1 MAASN
6 ITSPKLDEP
15 TLTQLRDVIT
25 RALAEDV
32 GSGDVTTESTVPVDS
47 VSTAT
52 FLAKDDGVLSG
63 LAAADEIFARV
74 DGKLK
79 VKQAIQMVTLC
90 ISPTVAKLTCFVNVL
105 LAPLTSGELDCA

>member
-6 ITSPKLDEP
+6 VTSPTLDES

-32 GSGDVTTESTVPVDS
+32 GSGDVTTESTVPADS
-47 VSTAT
+47 ISTAT

-74 DGKLK
+74 DDKLK
-79 VKQAIQMVTLC
+79 VKHGARMLMLC
-90 ISPTVAKLTCFVNVL
+90 TSPFDVELTCL
-105 LAPLTSGELDCA
+105 LSCSSLN